1 MKQLIIGVGG
11 QKRAGKNTVAEAMA
25 EEYGGSNIREA
36 CLESFA
42 APIKNMLQY
51 LFRNEVSPA
60 LFTDDRCKTSLVHIT
75 DDFSL
80 SVRTMLQL
88 VGTDCFRDK
97 IHPDFW
103 VYRAINNI
111 KHNNLEVI
119 IFTDLRFKNE
129 LDIIKK
135 LGGVT
140 VYVER
145 TDQEEGTDMHAS
157 EVAMLEFKDAFDVK
171 IAAPS
176 GDVAAVKNMA
186 RDIFKDI
193 YEDFTK
199 K

>member
-11 QKRAGKNTVAEAMA
+11 QKRAGKNTVAEAMQV
-25 EEYGGSNIREA
+25 EA
-36 CLESFA
+36 IDKRLSSGLRSFA
-42 APIKNMLQY
+42 YPIKDMLQH
-51 LFRNEVSPA
+51 LFRYEVDPTTFLA
-60 LFTDDRCKTSLVHIT
+60 DDKKLDMVEIT

-80 SVRTMLQL
+80 SVRKMLQV
-88 VGTDCFRDK
+88 VGTDCFREK

-103 VYRAINNI
+103 VYRALRNTAIDNV
-111 KHNNLEVI
+111 EVI

-140 VYVER
+140 IYVER
-145 TDQEEGTDMHAS
+145 TDQQESADMHAS
-157 EVAMLEFKDAFDVK
+157 EQAMLGFKDAFDIK
-171 IAAPS
+171 LCAPS
-176 GDVAAVKNMA
+176 GDVAALKNMA
-186 RDIFKDI
+186 RDTFKEL